1 MELICYVAPGWR
13 PRIRVSE
20 PSRPWMDD
28 TPESYAYRFLPLSI
42 ANSHG
47 WEILSPCTFAVRWHG
62 GADAASIEID
72 LSEAGNAEFVAQSVA
87 RPREGLSPAAQLELE
102 FDDFEELLGEK
113 NYLLTA
119 MSELLE
125 RARRDPEIKAGMFPL
140 MGKWKEIVADLLARG
155 VEAGDFRPDLDPV
168 PAAQMVIGAMIGF
181 SRSPAATVENF
192 KPLRA
197 ELLRAVRN
205 PSQDASK

>member
-1 MELICYVAPGWR
+1 
-13 PRIRVSE
+13 
-20 PSRPWMDD
+20 MDD
-28 TPESYAYRFLPLSI
+28 ATTTAPPPARRESSADRRTAI
-42 ANSHG
+42 AH
-47 WEILSPCTFAVRWHG
+47 
-62 GADAASIEID
+62 AARD
-72 LSEAGNAEFVAQSVA
+72 LIVEKGVEGLRTRDIAERVGINIATLHYHVPTKEALFGLVAAALRAEFVAQSVA
-87 RPREGLSPAAQLELE
+87 RPRTGLPPIAQLELE

-140 MGKWKEIVADLLARG
+140 MGKWKEIVAELLARG
-155 VEAGDFRPDLDPV
+155 VATGDFRPDLDPV

-181 SRSPAATVENF
+181 SRSPAATIENF

-205 PSQDASK
+205 PSKDAPK

>member
-1 MELICYVAPGWR
+1 
-13 PRIRVSE
+13 
-20 PSRPWMDD
+20 MDD
-28 TPESYAYRFLPLSI
+28 ATTTAPPPARRESSADRRTAI
-42 ANSHG
+42 AH
-47 WEILSPCTFAVRWHG
+47 
-62 GADAASIEID
+62 AARD
-72 LSEAGNAEFVAQSVA
+72 LIVEKGVEGLRTRDIAERVGINIATLHYHVPTKEALFGLVAAALRAEFVAQSVA
-87 RPREGLSPAAQLELE
+87 RPRTGLPPIAQLELE

-140 MGKWKEIVADLLARG
+140 MGKWKEIVAELLASG
-155 VEAGDFRPDLDPV
+155 VATGDFRPDLDPV

-181 SRSPAATVENF
+181 SRSPAATIENF

-205 PSQDASK
+205 PSKDAPK